1 LCVFQSSLKHPLYA
15 MVGKVGAGVVF
26 LLVCA
31 GPLLECG
38 ASHTDDIVWEEAPE
52 LQFVQAEEAH
62 WHKVAKFLPSFNES
76 PTAMPESEVDD
87 FELLLQRP
95 SLRARLLSKAKI
107 AGKAAGAAAAGA
119 GGNAKQIK
127 KAVKHAA
134 KSAAWLA
141 WVRHTKKKAHDA
153 SQMAFKAAKKK
164 GLSAAAQK
172 KAAAQAATAAVLHEF
187 RRARSR
193 KANAKR
199 LPHRLKDVVKK
210 LAKHVAN
217 YDKAIAGKPLTHAA
231 AVQAARAA
239 ALVGKQMDRRS
250 ARAKKKGRA
259 AAKAASEKARKQG
272 KKLSRKKHAMLKK
285 MHAMKLAARKK
296 AHDVRAA
303 TAKALKVL
311 KKHVKNAKAKAK
323 AMAHKATKGALKK
336 LKKSVA
342 KAHAKIAAVKKKAA
356 ARMKKAKKAKAKSK
370 AMKKKAKKA
379 KAAAKKKFKKVKKAA
394 KKAAKKAGKKLK
406 KKAKKAKK
414 KAAKK
419 AKKKLKKAK
428 KKTKKVLKKK
438 KKQIKKQK
446 KKVKKMTAKQRRLH
460 ARHVGKAR
468 AHARFHKLY
477 KKYGM
482 HHSAKRHAALA
493 KKHRALAKKIAKK
506 HHVAPAED
514 LFDTWGMNR
523 KHINHKVADAVST
536 VAEEAAQVNRIALNL
551 VQVAKIKAQKLKE
564 ARKIV
569 MQREASAHQAV
580 IMASHAMK
588 LAQKT
593 KGEALAAAKRATRV
607 MASHH

>member
-1 LCVFQSSLKHPLYA
+1 MGDKHWLCVFQSSLKRPLYA

-141 WVRHTKKKAHDA
+141 WVRHTRKKARDA

-311 KKHVKNAKAKAK
+311 KKNV
-323 AMAHKATKGALKK
+323 
-336 LKKSVA
+336 
-342 KAHAKIAAVKKKAA
+342 
-356 ARMKKAKKAKAKSK
+356 
-370 AMKKKAKKA
+370 KKAKKA

>member
-1 LCVFQSSLKHPLYA
+1 
-15 MVGKVGAGVVF
+15 MG
-26 LLVCA
+26 
-31 GPLLECG
+31 
-38 ASHTDDIVWEEAPE
+38 
-52 LQFVQAEEAH
+52 
-62 WHKVAKFLPSFNES
+62 
-76 PTAMPESEVDD
+76 
-87 FELLLQRP
+87 
-95 SLRARLLSKAKI
+95 
-107 AGKAAGAAAAGA
+107 
-119 GGNAKQIK
+119 
-127 KAVKHAA
+127 
-134 KSAAWLA
+134 
-141 WVRHTKKKAHDA
+141 
-153 SQMAFKAAKKK
+153 
-164 GLSAAAQK
+164 
-172 KAAAQAATAAVLHEF
+172 
-187 RRARSR
+187 
-193 KANAKR
+193 
-199 LPHRLKDVVKK
+199 
-210 LAKHVAN
+210 
-217 YDKAIAGKPLTHAA
+217 
-231 AVQAARAA
+231 
-239 ALVGKQMDRRS
+239 
-250 ARAKKKGRA
+250 
-259 AAKAASEKARKQG
+259 
-272 KKLSRKKHAMLKK
+272 
-285 MHAMKLAARKK
+285 
-296 AHDVRAA
+296 
-303 TAKALKVL
+303 
-311 KKHVKNAKAKAK
+311 KHVKNAKAKAK

-370 AMKKKAKKA
+370 AMKKKE
-379 KAAAKKKFKKVKKAA
+379 KFKKVKKAA

-493 KKHRALAKKIAKK
+493 KKHR
-506 HHVAPAED
+506 VAPAED

-569 MQREASAHQAV
+569 MQREAGAHQAV

>member
-1 LCVFQSSLKHPLYA
+1 MGDNHWLCVFRSFLKHPLYA

-172 KAAAQAATAAVLHEF
+172 KAAAQAASAAVLHEF

-250 ARAKKKGRA
+250 ARSRKGPRLAAAAAAEKSRKQAKKLATKK
-259 AAKAASEKARKQG
+259 KAVIA
-272 KKLSRKKHAMLKK
+272 K
-285 MHAMKLAARKK
+285 MHAMKAAARKK
-296 AHDVRAA
+296 AHQVRAA

-311 KKHVKNAKAKAK
+311 KSHVQNAKAKAK
-323 AMAHKATKGALKK
+323 AMAHKAKKGALKK
-336 LKKSVA
+336 LQKSVA
-342 KAHAKIAAVKKKAA
+342 KAHAKIAAVRAKAK
-356 ARMKKAKKAKAKSK
+356 ARVAKAKKAKAKSK

-379 KAAAKKKFKKVKKAA
+379 KAAAKKKFKAVKKAA
-394 KKAAKKAGKKLK
+394 KKKAKKA
-406 KKAKKAKK
+406 AKKAKK

-419 AKKKLKKAK
+419 AKKVAKKAK

-580 IMASHAMK
+580 LMASHAMR

-593 KGEALAAAKRATRV
+593 KGEALAAATGASRV